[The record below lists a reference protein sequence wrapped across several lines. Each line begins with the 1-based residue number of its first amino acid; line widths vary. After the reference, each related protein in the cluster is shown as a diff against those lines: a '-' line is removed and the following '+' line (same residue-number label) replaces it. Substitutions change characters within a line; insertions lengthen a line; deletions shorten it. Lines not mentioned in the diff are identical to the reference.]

1 MIGIPPHTT
10 HSKVWIPLSI
20 AIAAIGLTLGGC
32 DDTKSITA
40 LLEKARL
47 DREAGNDPAAIVDL
61 KNVLAQDSKNT
72 DARLLIAQIY
82 IDIANG
88 NGALGELDQAARNG
102 ADELHLAGLRAEAD
116 VLAGRYENAVRD
128 TANPP
133 AGASSDL
140 KAGLLGYRGAA
151 LAALG
156 NQPGARVAFDEGIS
170 IDPHSVD
177 LLVSIA
183 RADLNSG
190 NLAEARHAYGEA
202 VKEAPKDPRVVQL
215 EGDVDYVSQDF
226 AGAEKVYQRIVDAEL
241 WNNPARSDLA
251 ATKLA
256 LGKTSE
262 AIDILDAVL
271 NDPDQAD
278 VPKDPI
284 LLYVR
289 ALAAYIA
296 KDYSS
301 AQEYSETVVGVAPN
315 FEPSRLIAGAS
326 SYALKEYERAYYYLS
341 RYAFGS
347 SNDKLARKL
356 LAAVELRVGRAK
368 ESVATLTPLLE
379 KDGDDPELL
388 ALIGAASARSGNL
401 REAKHYLSEASE
413 NQPDNAG
420 LHIELG
426 RTELALGEAQAG
438 IDEFKKAAGADS
450 TTVIPEVPLFLA
462 YFHTNERDKARAVAE
477 QLTRSDPNSPLGFNM
492 IGTLDVAGGDVA
504 GGRAA
509 FLQAQK
515 LTPGDVNAN
524 RALARLALADGN
536 RDEARHYYQN
546 VLKDHPD
553 NTQTSVDLADLEID
567 DRHYQQ
573 AEAVL
578 NTAVKANPSDRAPVI
593 ALSRYWLLEARAQ
606 QALDSAQQ
614 GLKTFPQDPALLE
627 VVGRAQMSL
636 GRHDDALFTFKNL
649 VNLRPDSA
657 WAHMELADAYLA
669 KRTPGN
675 PQWSAISE
683 ADQAVQLDPQN
694 EAAKVVLA
702 RAQISH
708 DRFVEAEE
716 TVGAIKKDHPKD
728 QVVSELAGLIAVG
741 QHRDADAAA
750 AFSQAITTSDNG
762 LDRRRLAEAQERLG
776 KADEAAATLTGWV
789 RVHPD
794 DTETRKEL
802 ASILVSLGNLEE
814 GREQFVEIVKQDPN
828 DPTMQ
833 NDLAWTLSR
842 LGKNED
848 ALVHARQ
855 AVTLDPHS
863 ADSLDTLGV
872 ILLDSGASQDAV
884 KDLQQAQQF
893 ADNRPDIGV
902 HLSRAL
908 IAAGDRTAAKDV
920 LSKLLANDQS
930 FKGRAEAQ
938 KLLQQLSD

>member
-10 HSKVWIPLSI
+10 HSRVWIPLSI
-20 AIAAIGLTLGGC
+20 AIAAIGLTLGAC
-32 DDTKSITA
+32 DDSKSTTA
-40 LLEKARL
+40 LLDKARL

-61 KNVLAQDSKNT
+61 KNVLAQDPKNT

-88 NGALGELDQAARNG
+88 NGALGELDRAAQNG

-133 AGASSDL
+133 TGASNDL

-151 LAALG
+151 LAGLG
-156 NQPGARVAFDEGIS
+156 NRPGARVAFDEGMS
-170 IDPHSVD
+170 IDPHSVA
-177 LLVSIA
+177 LLVSMA
-183 RADLNSG
+183 RADLNTG
-190 NLAEARHAYGEA
+190 NLTEARQAYSEA

-215 EGDVDYVSQDF
+215 EGDVDYVGQHY
-226 AGAEKVYQRIVDAEL
+226 AEAEKVYQRIVDAEA
-241 WNNPARSDLA
+241 WNNLARSDLA

-256 LGKTSE
+256 LGKTSD

-278 VPKDPI
+278 VPKDPM

-289 ALAAYIA
+289 ALAAFIA
-296 KDYSS
+296 KDYPS
-301 AQEYSETVVGVAPN
+301 AQEYSETVVGDAPN

-341 RYAFGS
+341 RYAFDS
-347 SNDKLARKL
+347 SGDKLARKL
-356 LAAVELRVGRAK
+356 LAAVELRLGRAK

-388 ALIGAASARSGNL
+388 ALIGSASARSGNL
-401 REAKHYLSEASE
+401 REAKHYLSEAIE

-426 RTELALGEAQAG
+426 RTELALGDAQAG
-438 IDEFKKAAGADS
+438 IDEFKKAVVADV

-477 QLTRSDPNSPLGFNM
+477 QLTRRDPNSPIGFNM
-492 IGTLDVAGGDVA
+492 IGTLDVAGGDIA

-515 LTPGDVNAN
+515 IVPGDVNAN
-524 RALARLALADGN
+524 RALARIALADGN
-536 RDEARHYYQN
+536 RGEARRYYQN
-546 VLKDHPD
+546 VLNDHPD
-553 NTQTSVDLADLEID
+553 DTQTSIDLADLEVGD
-567 DRHYQQ
+567 HHYQQ
-573 AEAVL
+573 AEAIL
-578 NTAVKANPSDRAPVI
+578 NAAVKASPSDRAPVI

-606 QALDSAQQ
+606 QALDAAQL

-627 VVGRAQMSL
+627 VVGRAQMLL
-636 GRHDDALFTFKNL
+636 GRHDDALFTFKGL

-657 WAHMELADAYLA
+657 WAHLELAEAYLA

-683 ADQAVQLDPQN
+683 ADQAVELDPQN

-708 DRFVEAEE
+708 ERFVEAEE
-716 TVGAIKKDHPKD
+716 TVSALKKDHPKD
-728 QVVSELAGLIAVG
+728 QVVSEIVGLIAVG

-750 AFSQAITTSDNG
+750 AFGQAIATSDNG

-776 KADEAAATLTGWV
+776 KADEAAATLAGWLQG
-789 RVHPD
+789 HPAD
-794 DTETRKEL
+794 VENRKAL
-802 ASILVSLGNLEE
+802 ASILVSSGKFEE
-814 GREQFVEIVKQDPN
+814 GREQLVEIVKQDPK
-828 DPTMQ
+828 DAIMQ

-842 LGKNED
+842 LGKSDE
-848 ALVHARQ
+848 ALLHAQ
-855 AVTLDPHS
+855 EAVTLDPHS
-863 ADSLDTLGV
+863 ADNLDTLGV
-872 ILLDSGASQDAV
+872 ILLDSGSSQDAV
-884 KDLQQAQQF
+884 KDLREAQRF
-893 ADNRPDIGV
+893 ADDRPDIGV

-908 IAAGDRTAAKDV
+908 IAAGNRTAAKDV
-920 LSKLLANDQS
+920 LSKLLASDQP
-930 FKGRAEAQ
+930 FKDRAEAQ